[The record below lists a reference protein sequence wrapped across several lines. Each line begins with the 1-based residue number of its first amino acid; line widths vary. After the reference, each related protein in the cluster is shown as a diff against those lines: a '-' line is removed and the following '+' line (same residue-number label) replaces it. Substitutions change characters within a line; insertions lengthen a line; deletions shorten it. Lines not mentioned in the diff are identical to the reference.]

1 MQNLQSLNVLL
12 TNNFFYVTI
21 AFGIIFLVML
31 FIIIS
36 MKMDISEMQRRY
48 KKMMGTAEG
57 ADLEQMLNDNSNRM
71 KKALA
76 DVKAMDS
83 EISAVKNLLEKAITR
98 VAIVRFD
105 AFEDISSD
113 LSFSIALLDDNNNGV
128 VISSLNGRD
137 SSSTYA
143 KPIER
148 GISTKYKLSAE
159 EEQVL
164 REALSRR

>member
-1 MQNLQSLNVLL
+1 
-12 TNNFFYVTI
+12 
-21 AFGIIFLVML
+21 
-31 FIIIS
+31 

-48 KKMMGTAEG
+48 RKMMGTAEG

-71 KKALA
+71 KKALD

>member
-76 DVKAMDS
+76 DVKAMDL
-83 EISAVKNLLEKAITR
+83 EISAIKNLLEKAITR